1 VDYPT
6 GLAEIKKYYG
16 DPAAYLRVDGG
27 IHPSWERMMLDYV
40 HLPESLPLGWDRT
53 IKVSRIRVH
62 SKLVQPLSTLLKEI
76 HDFALWDKLQT
87 FDGSYAWR
95 PSRGSQ
101 KLSTHCWGIA
111 LDLNAMTNG
120 LGEKGD
126 MDPAIIEI
134 FKHHGWT
141 WGGEW
146 SRSDPMHFQACT
158 GY

>member
-1 VDYPT
+1 MEFPK
-6 GLAEIKKYYG
+6 GLDEIKKVYG
-16 DPAAYLRVDGG
+16 DPAPFLRADGTV
-27 IHPSWERMMLDYV
+27 HPSWENITLDYV
-40 HLPESLPLGWDRT
+40 YLPEGLPLGWDRT

-62 SKLVQPLSTLLKEI
+62 TKLTHPLSTLLREI
-76 HDFALWDKLQT
+76 HGAGLWDKLHT

-101 KLSTHCWGIA
+101 RLSTHCWGIA
-111 LDLNAMTNG
+111 LDLNAGSNG

-126 MDPAIIEI
+126 MAPEIIDA
-134 FKHHGWT
+134 FVRHGWT

-146 SRSDPMHFQACT
+146 SRPDPMHFQAAS